1 MKQYSAE
8 KFTAMFA
15 RILLLI
21 SSIYV
26 FWAAAYSEFNNTVP
40 WNFYSSYTFIL
51 LTFILLTTIFSIYH
65 YRIRVPFVSH
75 QDISQRSSLDLK
87 STIGYVCFCVSA
99 WFFIRFPIL
108 NKYPLWFDEAAQF
121 IPFWNWGFS
130 IDSVLYAA
138 KQQQMPLDYYISYT
152 FFRLFGASELSVL
165 FNPVLFSILSC
176 IVFILIQLQLRWNIW
191 LAIFSFIIFLSQPTL
206 LRYSSEARP
215 ISIALFFSLLTVY
228 FLYAHLKQKIK
239 NHSLLFT
246 SAALSCLS
254 IGLQPIFFTFF
265 LSICLIIIFYNKNRK
280 VCWKYFAAVFV
291 LPNIVSLPIIV
302 LIYKN
307 SFVGVQQ
314 FKNGSLIHHIWTGVL
329 NFKPDQLSI
338 FIEEFRSIE
347 WLLLFPLVFLLIFID
362 RKLEKLLKSN
372 FKNIVGLTIGIV
384 LFPISFLFMWNAID
398 WDLQSHY
405 FFLWTVLIIIL
416 LLEGIHVL
424 LDEFHNES
432 AILHNKFLKKALLA
446 ILLVTF
452 TPKYLNT
459 NLVLLKNK
467 KQYLDIRNLIAEE
480 DTVKYIYFFIPIFH
494 PDDAGHFLNYT
505 GRFYNSENRHFLNY
519 ENQTWLNLTT
529 YYSLQ
534 DLVIVS
540 PTYVNFNPTVPKDF
554 KLRILIYYGA
564 YITNPYQ
571 NQIHEII
578 KKDSLYVR
586 ELPFSY
592 YMYEL
597 ETPMGYSATIS
608 NIIEKLN
615 SLNMEFIWNSKLKKM
630 QITSDI
636 YSKNFDSAQKRINAL
651 SEVVNNSTVDDAHKT
666 NIQRDLKAYKKISAR

>member
-1 MKQYSAE
+1 
-8 KFTAMFA
+8 
-15 RILLLI
+15 
-21 SSIYV
+21 
-26 FWAAAYSEFNNTVP
+26 
-40 WNFYSSYTFIL
+40 
-51 LTFILLTTIFSIYH
+51 
-65 YRIRVPFVSH
+65 
-75 QDISQRSSLDLK
+75 
-87 STIGYVCFCVSA
+87 
-99 WFFIRFPIL
+99 
-108 NKYPLWFDEAAQF
+108 
-121 IPFWNWGFS
+121 
-130 IDSVLYAA
+130 
-138 KQQQMPLDYYISYT
+138 MPLDYYISYT

-228 FLYAHLKQKIK
+228 FSNEHLKHKIK

-480 DTVKYIYFFIPIFH
+480 DTGKYIYFFIPIFH

-519 ENQTWLNLTT
+519 
-529 YYSLQ
+529 
-534 DLVIVS
+534 
-540 PTYVNFNPTVPKDF
+540 
-554 KLRILIYYGA
+554 A
-564 YITNPYQ
+564 YQ

-615 SLNMEFIWNSKLKKM
+615 SLNMEFIWNSTLKKM

-666 NIQRDLKAYKKISAR
+666 NIQRDLKAYKKFLDFSIKKSQQDKPQVK